1 MTSFDVESVAF
12 DDDILA
18 SMERLHPRFKDWPVV
33 YTIDNQRDVY
43 VGESQHVAKRM
54 RQHRANPD
62 KQNLR
67 RVRVIVD
74 ERFNKSAC
82 LDLESTLIRW
92 FSGDEKFMV
101 MNRNDG
107 IVNPDYYRR
116 DEYRET
122 FEDVFEALRQ
132 EGLFSRTIPE
142 IENSDLFKLSP
153 YKALNSDQAVAVE
166 AILEGLRDD
175 LEADRKSLSVVQG
188 DPGTGKTIVGIYLTK
203 LLRDIAEYEPAED
216 LDPDSMF
223 SEFFFEGTREH
234 FQHLRIGLV
243 VPQQSLRGS
252 IASVFKKTPALQN
265 TPVLTAFDV
274 GKSVGEWD
282 VLIVDE
288 AHRLNQ
294 YSAQAM
300 GTQTRDFRSITE
312 SLFGSMNPELNQ
324 LDWIRKKA
332 KHTVLL
338 LDTAQSVRP
347 SDIEPE
353 VFETVVARART
364 EHRHYPLLSQMRVA
378 GGNDYIDFVR
388 RFLSDDPPTE
398 VPDFGEY
405 DFRIFDHFG
414 AMVEAIE
421 QREREA
427 GLSRLVAGYAWKWA
441 SRKDKAAYDIEID
454 GLRFRWNQ
462 RQVDWI
468 NSPTSAEE
476 VGSIHTVQGYDLNYA
491 GVIFGQDLQRDPRTG
506 ELFADKR
513 SYFDQR
519 GKSNNTLRD
528 RPTTVED
535 LARYIRNVYS
545 VLMTRGI
552 KGTYVYA
559 PHLVA
564 AEHMGTM
571 AAVNS
576 HA

>member
-1 MTSFDVESVAF
+1 MTSFELETVAF
-12 DDDILA
+12 EDDIVA
-18 SMERLHPRFKDWPVV
+18 SMERMHPRFEDWPVV

-54 RQHRANPD
+54 RQHRANPA
-62 KQNLR
+62 KQSLR
-67 RVRVIVD
+67 RVRVIID
-74 ERFNKSAC
+74 ERFNKSVC

-92 FSGDEKFMV
+92 FSGDEQFMV

-107 IVNPDYYRR
+107 IVNADYYRR
-116 DEYRET
+116 DDYRQT
-122 FEDVFEALRQ
+122 FEDVFEALHA
-132 EGLFSRTIPE
+132 EGLFTRSIPE

-153 YKALNSDQAVAVE
+153 FKALNTDQAVAVE
-166 AILEGLRDD
+166 AILEGLRED
-175 LEADRKSLSVVQG
+175 LEVDRTSLSVVQG

-216 LDPDSMF
+216 LDPDSLF
-223 SEFFFEGTREH
+223 SEFFFEGSREH
-234 FQHLRIGLV
+234 FQNLRIGLV

-252 IASVFKKTPALQN
+252 IGAVFTKTPALQS

-274 GKSVGEWD
+274 GKSEGEWD

-300 GTQTRDFRSITE
+300 GTQTKEFREITQR
-312 SLFGSMNPELNQ
+312 LFGEMDPTINQ
-324 LDWIRKKA
+324 LDWIRAKA
-332 KHTVLL
+332 KHAVLL

-353 VFETVVARART
+353 VFDTIVSAART
-364 EHRHYPLLSQMRVA
+364 DRRHYPLMSQMRVA

-388 RFLSDDPPTE
+388 RFLSDEQPTE

-405 DFRIFDHFG
+405 DFRIFDDFP
-414 AMVEAIE
+414 AMVEAIQ
-421 QREREA
+421 QRESEE
-427 GLSRLVAGYAWKWA
+427 GLSRLVAGYAWKWH
-441 SRKDKAAYDIEID
+441 SRKDKSKYDIEID
-454 GLRFRWNQ
+454 GLKFRWNQ

-468 NSPTSAEE
+468 NSPTSAQE

-491 GVIFGQDLQRDPRTG
+491 GVIFGQDLQRDPQTG
-506 ELFADKR
+506 KLFAVRKN
-513 SYFDQR
+513 YFDAR
-519 GKSNNTLRD
+519 GKNNNTLRN
-528 RPTTVED
+528 RPTTDED
-535 LARYIRNVYS
+535 LTRYIRNVYS

-559 PHLVA
+559 PHMRTATSRLRPHV
-564 AEHMGTM
+564 
-571 AAVNS
+571 S
-576 HA
+576 